1 MAKRNPSNTD
11 LVRIVDEG
19 FSRVDK
25 RLDGMEEKMQTFR
38 DFMIVEQALKK
49 GVRTR
54 GGKLDWSKVVERFLT
69 FLIALIGCMYLLIE
83 FVVKRGGS

>member
-25 RLDGMEEKMQTFR
+25 RLDGMEEKMQTFH

-49 GVRTR
+49 SVRTR

-83 FVVKRGGS
+83 FVVKRGSS